1 MDLYD
6 IGDRLYIE
14 GKYEDAIKYFEKSLE
29 NEEDKNSSLNYIGC
43 CYIKLERYEEA
54 LRVFDEVLESRLW
67 ERPLFNKGRVYLK
80 LGEYSEALACF
91 NRALMVNPDESDVSY
106 YLGVYY
112 DKIGNYETSK
122 YYYEEAI
129 KIEYNDSEYHLN
141 LAVACFRTKDY
152 NRALEESDISISLDD
167 SSSNA
172 NAYCNKAY
180 ILYRLKRYKDSL
192 ETYLKAINMIPSDTE
207 VMNMIAN
214 CYSDLKEYDKCLYW
228 LDEVLSIDH
237 CNEEA
242 TAHKKAHYFTKPGLA
257 RLRNV
262 LGARC

>member
-1 MDLYD
+1 VDLYD

-14 GKYEDAIKYFEKSLE
+14 GKYEDAIKCFEKSLE
-29 NEEDKNSSLNYIGC
+29 NECDKRSSLNYIGC
-43 CYIKLERYEEA
+43 CYINLERYEEA
-54 LRVFDEVLESRLW
+54 LRVFDEVLESKLW

-80 LGEYSEALACF
+80 LGNYSEAFACF
-91 NRALMVNPDESDVSY
+91 NRALMVNPDESDVYY

-112 DKIGNYETSK
+112 DKIGDYETSK

-172 NAYCNKAY
+172 TAYCNRAY
-180 ILYRLKRYKDSL
+180 ILYRIKNYKDSL
-192 ETYLKAINMIPSDTE
+192 ETYLKAITMLPNDTE
-207 VMNMIAN
+207 IMNMIAN
-214 CYSDLKEYDKCLYW
+214 CYFKLNEYDECLYW
-228 LDEVLSIDH
+228 LEEIVSIDFSDK
-237 CNEEA
+237 EA
-242 TAHKKAHYFTKPGLA
+242 SRHMKLLKSYMDDRK
-257 RLRNV
+257 N
-262 LGARC
+262 